1 MKCCPIII
9 LISSVFLAHLLLF
22 ASFSQTVGFW
32 NVFSLSL
39 VILILIAVMYEKM
52 DLKGGWKKSIL
63 LGFAS
68 GLLLYFT
75 FYIGKLVIIG
85 FNMTAAWDS
94 LSDLYKVIQ
103 PEDWKQYAALFMV
116 IIPGE
121 ELFWRGYVQ
130 KRLSRS
136 FTGWTPVILGSLLY
150 ASAQI
155 YSGSILLILSAIV
168 AGLFFG
174 SLYKWKQNMALIIIA
189 HLIFDTLLMIVLPI
203 I

>member
-1 MKCCPIII
+1 
-9 LISSVFLAHLLLF
+9 
-22 ASFSQTVGFW
+22 
-32 NVFSLSL
+32 
-39 VILILIAVMYEKM
+39 MYEKM
-52 DLKGGWKKSIL
+52 ELKGDWNKNL
-63 LGFAS
+63 MLGLIS
-68 GLLLYFT
+68 GLMLYFT
-75 FYIGKLVIIG
+75 FYIGKLLVIG
-85 FNMTAAWDS
+85 LNMTAAWDS
-94 LSDLYKVIQ
+94 LIDLYDLIQ

-136 FTGWTPVILGSLLY
+136 FTGWKPVILGSFLY

-155 YSGSILLILSAIV
+155 YSGSILLFLSAIV

-174 SLYKWKQNMALIIIA
+174 SLYKLKENMALIIIA

-203 I
+203 V